1 MTDNYDITKK
11 VDKEVL
17 VWIIENYNNIETV
30 TPRMILK
37 INDLRISEPD
47 RWKEMANIKF
57 GV

>member
-1 MTDNYDITKK
+1 MTEDYDITTK
-11 VDKEVL
+11 VEKDVL
-17 VWIIENYNNIETV
+17 EWIVENYSNIETV

-37 INDLRISEPD
+37 TVDLKTSEPE

>member
-1 MTDNYDITKK
+1 MNDEYDITAK
-11 VDKEVL
+11 VEKDILE
-17 VWIIENYNNIETV
+17 WIIENYNNIETV

-37 INDLRISEPD
+37 TIDLKTSEPE